1 MKVGILCSSTAWGGL
16 EINTLYMA
24 RELTKQNFRVT
35 IYCDSDSI
43 IATESKKVGVS
54 VTHFTHKQKHL
65 NFGAARRLASLL
77 DKEEIPVLLIAHYT
91 QFYIGIMSKL
101 FSKRKPKAVYIQQ
114 MQMKHNK
121 KDPYHSFFYK
131 HTDAWVVAL
140 EFIKQQL
147 HEKIKIDGDKIRIIT
162 PLVDIARFLEAKQLR
177 AKARANFQL
186 SADAP
191 VAGVI
196 GRVDKVKGQEYFI
209 KAIGLLRD
217 EGVHIHGL
225 IVGDESM
232 GNTEGY
238 RLYLTQL
245 VKDLALEELV
255 HFSPFIEDTPQAFG
269 ALDVFVMASLSE
281 PFGMVTIEAMATGL
295 TVIGTDAGGTSEI
308 LDYGAAGMLVP
319 PCDERALADALK
331 KAFGN
336 QDLMTTLGQA
346 GQERAQARYSQD
358 VQMRLL
364 KELIEEL
371 V

>member
-1 MKVGILCSSTAWGGL
+1 
-16 EINTLYMA
+16 
-24 RELTKQNFRVT
+24 
-35 IYCDSDSI
+35 
-43 IATESKKVGVS
+43 
-54 VTHFTHKQKHL
+54 
-65 NFGAARRLASLL
+65 
-77 DKEEIPVLLIAHYT
+77 
-91 QFYIGIMSKL
+91 
-101 FSKRKPKAVYIQQ
+101 
-114 MQMKHNK
+114 
-121 KDPYHSFFYK
+121 
-131 HTDAWVVAL
+131 
-140 EFIKQQL
+140 
-147 HEKIKIDGDKIRIIT
+147 
-162 PLVDIARFLEAKQLR
+162 
-177 AKARANFQL
+177 
-186 SADAP
+186 
-191 VAGVI
+191 
-196 GRVDKVKGQEYFI
+196 
-209 KAIGLLRD
+209 
-217 EGVHIHGL
+217 
-225 IVGDESM
+225 
-232 GNTEGY
+232 
-238 RLYLTQL
+238 L